1 MKNQLSQAAAELQEL
16 EAKLVQI
23 DEQVQNAQTA
33 ADDAREY
40 LLAADASKGATDR
53 ASKAAATLSALQDAK
68 AELEKRIAA
77 KRSKLDELQ
86 AIERDAEK
94 FENLS
99 AKMREMSDLKS
110 GELKLWKEASDAA
123 LLAVQKLHEHQLRA
137 DKAASEMQTAFDAIA
152 GNVSRKLIYSAP
164 DDDAQDKTRALLDK
178 LKAADVDLR
187 GLASD
192 DDRNWLSGK
201 VPQRDWSHQ
210 QLPLYFFLQDV
221 LDSFDGSAQAQH
233 GAAHSEAVTVGGPLT
248 PPATTSAQ
256 TPSAT
261 PPETLPETPKQL
273 FTNGA
278 RDYAKEIET
287 YGRIAPSEPEG

>member
-99 AKMREMSDLKS
+99 AKMREMSDLKK
-110 GELKLWKEASDAA
+110 GELVLWKEASDAA
-123 LLAVQKLHEHQLRA
+123 LLAVQQLHEHKVKEEQQL
-137 DKAASEMQTAFDAIA
+137 SELQTAFDAIA

-164 DDDAQDKTRALLDK
+164 DDDAQDKTGALLEQ
-178 LKAADVDLR
+178 LKAADVDLSAMAR
-187 GLASD
+187 D
-192 DDRNWLSGK
+192 DGGRNWLGTK
-201 VPQRDWSHQ
+201 VPPYDYSHQ
-210 QLPLYFFLQDV
+210 QLPLYFLLQGA
-221 LDSFDGSAQAQH
+221 LDSFDGSAPAAH
-233 GAAHSEAVTVGGPLT
+233 SAAHSEAVSVGGPLT

-261 PPETLPETPKQL
+261 PPATPKQL

-278 RDYAKEIET
+278 RDYAAEQAK